1 MLVFREGTAEMI
13 SSDLTNKLISSRQ
26 GQVQPSS
33 NNISSPGPAEGGC
46 GVIGL
51 ASNQQ
56 LAAKHLLRSLQQMR
70 NRGNGKGGGIA
81 AVGLVPEEFGVTRE
95 TLENAYLYTVAY
107 LDDSIRDELESRFID
122 SFFEVDHLR
131 IEGHLKDY
139 TTIAGLEVRPPE
151 VVEYF
156 VRPKSGLIDDFSQE
170 HAISA
175 LPRRM
180 VEDEFVYQNTFR
192 INTAYYQ
199 STGEKQAF
207 VLSHSK
213 NMLVLKMVGYG
224 DDVIRYYQIED
235 LHAHVWI
242 GHHRYP
248 TKGRVWHPG
257 GAHPFIGM
265 NEALVHNGDF
275 ANHAAISEY
284 LAQRNIYPLFLT
296 DTEVAVQVFDLLHR
310 TYRYPLEY
318 VIEAMAPTTERD
330 FTLLPSEKKAIY
342 EMLQTTH
349 MAASPDGPWFF
360 LIAQSDTEAADGPE
374 YRLTGITDTSML
386 RPQVF
391 AWQESILPD
400 QTKAS
405 IGLAAS
411 EKQAIDATLESLAGD
426 GHPFWTYA
434 DRYWNARG
442 GSHTDG
448 GAFVF
453 TVATSQDGK
462 TALSVKDKFG
472 SQVPVPTSAPAYL
485 GDHAAKTLPVPSIP
499 KMVADELFN
508 WFKEQLNSWTYE
520 DVLAFLDGLTGAGAK
535 EGSWKDHIT
544 LLTLL
549 IDRRYP
555 TGDLRRS
562 SLLTLFDQSLARVV
576 DAIRKSPTPEYVYH
590 TVNGKLPAP
599 QNELQ
604 TVVVDC
610 RGFDP
615 EGESSVAREIHR
627 LAKNGFT
634 HFLITH
640 ARGHRFIG
648 SGLGPDTGGI
658 HIDVY
663 GSSGD
668 YLGSGLDGI
677 ELQVHN
683 SGQDQLAQIMKAGK
697 LVVYGD
703 VGQTFMYGAK
713 GGEAYILGN
722 TAGRPLI
729 NAVGK
734 PRVVINGTSLDYLA
748 ESFMAGNP
756 LDGGG
761 FVILNGI
768 AFTEQNQIYDLE
780 TPYPGGNLF
789 SLASGGAIYIRD
801 PRRMVSDEQL
811 NGGELVDMTLE
822 DWDLIRPYLE
832 ENNRLFGIPLAS
844 LLSFEG
850 KQLPP
855 ERIYRKI
862 QPVAMRALQAEEAW
876 VVEKVK

>member
-1 MLVFREGTAEMI
+1 MYTA
-13 SSDLTNKLISSRQ
+13 DLTTKMIASRPGLIQ
-26 GQVQPSS
+26 EDGFHITS
-33 NNISSPGPAEGGC
+33 NEAAEGGC

-56 LAAKHLLRSLQQMR
+56 VAARHILQSLQQMR

-81 AVGLVPEEFGVTRE
+81 TMGLVPEEFGVTQE
-95 TLENAYLYTVAY
+95 ILEKDYLYTVAY
-107 LDDSIRDELESRFID
+107 LDDSVRGDLESKYID
-122 SFFEVDHLR
+122 SVFEVDHLR
-131 IEGHLKDY
+131 VESHLRDFASI
-139 TTIAGLEVRPPE
+139 TGLEVRPPE

-156 VRPKSGLIDDFSQE
+156 VRPRSRSVNAFAQE
-170 HAISA
+170 HDLGE
-175 LPRRM
+175 LPRHM

-192 INTAYYQ
+192 LNTTHYQ

-235 LHAHVWI
+235 RRAHIWI

-310 TYRYPLEY
+310 IYRYPLEY

-330 FTLLPSEKKAIY
+330 FTLLPPEKKRIY

-349 MAASPDGPWFF
+349 MSASPDGPWFF
-360 LIAQSDTEAADGPE
+360 LIAQSDTQAANGPE

-391 AWQESILPD
+391 AWQESIMPD
-400 QTKAS
+400 QSKVA

-411 EKQAIDATLESLAGD
+411 EKQAIDAALESLAKNG
-426 GHPFWTYA
+426 PTFWTHA

-448 GAFVF
+448 GAFIF
-453 TVATSQDGK
+453 TVSANPDGK
-462 TALSVKDKFG
+462 PELSVKDKFG
-472 SQVPVPTSAPAYL
+472 NQVPVPTSAPAYL
-485 GDHAAKTLPVPSIP
+485 GHASNKILPELAIP
-499 KMVADELFN
+499 QLRADEKFG
-508 WFKEQLNSWTYE
+508 WFKERLKGWDYLE
-520 DVLAFLDGLTGAGAK
+520 VLAFLNSLEHAASK
-535 EGSWKDHIT
+535 EGNWADIIA
-544 LLTLL
+544 LLALM
-549 IDRRYP
+549 IDRHYP
-555 TGDLRRS
+555 TGNLRRS
-562 SLLTLFDQSLARVV
+562 SLLSLFDQSLARVV
-576 DAIRKSPTPEYVYH
+576 EAVQRTPSSDYMYH
-590 TVNGKLPAP
+590 AAGKKLPSP
-599 QNELQ
+599 QSEFQ

-610 RGFDP
+610 RGYDP

-627 LAKNGFT
+627 LAKNGFKN
-634 HFLITH
+634 FLIVH

-648 SGLGPDTGGI
+648 SGLGADTRGI
-658 HIDVY
+658 YIDVY
-663 GSSGD
+663 GSAGD

-677 ELQVHN
+677 ELHAHN
-683 SGQDQLAQIMKAGK
+683 NGQDQLAQIMKTGK

-734 PRVVINGTSLDYLA
+734 PRVVINGTCLDYLA

-768 AFTEQNQIYDLE
+768 AFNEQNEIIDLE

-801 PRRMVSDEQL
+801 PRRLVSEEQL
-811 NGGELVDMTLE
+811 NGGELVDMALE
-822 DWDLIRPYLE
+822 DWTLIKPYLE
-832 ENNRLFGIPLAS
+832 ENARLFGISLAS
-844 LLSFEG
+844 LLAFDG
-850 KQLPP
+850 KKLPP

-876 VVEKVK
+876 VVEKAK